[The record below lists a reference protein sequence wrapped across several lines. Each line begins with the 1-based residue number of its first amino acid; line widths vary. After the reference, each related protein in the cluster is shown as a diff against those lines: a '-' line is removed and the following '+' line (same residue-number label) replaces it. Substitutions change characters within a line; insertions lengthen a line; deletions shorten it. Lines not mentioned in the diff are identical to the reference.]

1 MRSVL
6 SQRHV
11 CLTDLAQVLS
21 RSFQSFFERGTQAQ
35 CQILLPRS
43 YKLRKVATHKSR
55 AQSDNISAALDHIK
69 NCKDVPIKQFDKLWT
84 TSRSTLEP
92 RTADVYKRIGR
103 LIQGV
108 DRLEALQSLQVCRI
122 RFELLFLLHE
132 LDILEAAVPST
143 RLSQGRGRRTAA
155 LEEIYERCQLKPEK
169 VKELVRRSY
178 VYLCIAQRGG
188 LGSLL
193 ALGDQQSV

>member
-1 MRSVL
+1 MRPVL
-6 SQRHV
+6 SQQHV

-35 CQILLPRS
+35 CQILLPQS
-43 YKLRKVATHKSR
+43 YRLRKVATQKPG
-55 AQSDNISAALDHIK
+55 AQSSNISAALDHIK
-69 NCKDVPIKQFDKLWT
+69 NCKDLPIEQFDKLWT
-84 TSRSTLEP
+84 TSHSTLEP
-92 RTADVYKRIGR
+92 RTTDVYKRIGR
-103 LIQGV
+103 LIQDV

-132 LDILEAAVPST
+132 LDILEAAVPDT
-143 RLSQGRGRRTAA
+143 KLSRGRGRRTAA
-155 LEEIYERCQLKPEK
+155 LKEIYERCQLKPDK

-178 VYLCIAQRGG
+178 VCLCIAQQGG

-193 ALGDQQSV
+193 ALGDQQSL